1 MPTLEK
7 VRLRSSSHRL
17 HNLLQRWD
25 CLQFPPDQK
34 FGSFLWSSLIV
45 VNSDCGHLWLWSLH
59 DARFSPLL
67 EHTGAPIPTK
77 YFWRAPPTFGSR
89 ARSHKKRSGVQQ
101 RCVSSWAWLH
111 GSGIWLFNHNVWLIL
126 TSNIFSKT
134 SAIYGWCHIQKGKL
148 SALISIPY
156 LIFVIFFTQAKILE
170 NKIYTEKRQFCALN
184 L

>member
-1 MPTLEK
+1 MPTLEE
-7 VRLRSSSHRL
+7 VRLRNSSHRL

-25 CLQFPPDQK
+25 CLQSPPDQR

-45 VNSDCGHLWLWSLH
+45 VIFDCGHLWLWSLH

-77 YFWRAPPTFGSR
+77 YFWRAAPTFGSW

-126 TSNIFSKT
+126 TSNIFHNQRNLWMMSYSERKT
-134 SAIYGWCHIQKGKL
+134 
-148 SALISIPY
+148 P
-156 LIFVIFFTQAKILE
+156 
-170 NKIYTEKRQFCALN
+170 CAHLN
-184 L
+184 ICCKKC

>member
-1 MPTLEK
+1 MISVIASEKVCIFRIPPCDSVPAMPTLEE

-25 CLQFPPDQK
+25 CLQSPPDQR

-45 VNSDCGHLWLWSLH
+45 VIFDCGHLWLWSLH

-89 ARSHKKRSGVQQ
+89 ARTHKKRSGVQQ

-111 GSGIWLFNHNVWLIL
+111 GSGFLTTMSDLF
-126 TSNIFSKT
+126 
-134 SAIYGWCHIQKGKL
+134 
-148 SALISIPY
+148 
-156 LIFVIFFTQAKILE
+156 
-170 NKIYTEKRQFCALN
+170 
-184 L
+184 